1 MKKLLLLCVVAGFG
15 LSGCVGSAK
24 QPEPSELLDRAEM
37 ATGVDQSK
45 LSVVEDSLN
54 IEGSALNNTVNYKV
68 KDKKGNTY
76 RCYFTR
82 GTLIFGGSVNSD
94 AVCTKLGGSS
104 SKKSSTNCNELLKR
118 AGKC

>member
-82 GTLIFGGSVNSD
+82 AFTTVGSVNSD